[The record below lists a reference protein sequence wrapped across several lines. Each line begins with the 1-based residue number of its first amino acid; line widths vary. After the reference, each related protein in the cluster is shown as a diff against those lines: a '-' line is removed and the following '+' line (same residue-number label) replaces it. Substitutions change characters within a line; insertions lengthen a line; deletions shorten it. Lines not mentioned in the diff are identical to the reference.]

1 MLAPANRRNP
11 KHFTLQVFDRMVFG
25 SNHKPVERPAQ
36 SHRHNPQWRTA
47 LERPNS
53 AANRS
58 LPNQLSGDAG
68 RDRYCGI
75 HLNELWLQSL
85 YTVKA
90 LLLGQENVRVVDAAA
105 GIGDPH
111 LLQRLALSSDAFC
124 VKEKV
129 QRNREENDQDV

>member
-25 SNHKPVERPAQ
+25 SNYKPVERPTQ
-36 SHRHNPQWRTA
+36 SHRHNPQWRAA

-53 AANRS
+53 AANRG
-58 LPNQLSGDAG
+58 LPIQLSRDASSN
-68 RDRYCGI
+68 RHCGI

-85 YTVKA
+85 FTVKA
-90 LLLGQENVRVVDAAA
+90 HLLGQENVRVVDAAA

-124 VKEKV
+124 VKEEK
-129 QRNREENDQDV
+129 NDQDG